1 MQILPGMHWSRELSD
16 FSLIPELFRKSSIN
30 TTIAIFFE
38 LQVFSCIFCI
48 LEPKTLSEMMRIL
61 IADDHEIVRQ
71 GLKRTLLEEFTFA
84 YIEQAGNAIEL
95 IEKSEQDKWDI
106 IISDL
111 AMPGGGGL
119 TALKKIKEKIPELP
133 ILILSIYPEEQ
144 YALRVM
150 HAGASG
156 YLNKD
161 AAGEELIKAVHRIL
175 AGKKYFSDAT
185 IEKYRASYTLVK
197 DGLLHE
203 SLSERELAVFKL
215 LAAGI
220 SIMDISASLSVN
232 TSTVS
237 TYRSRIL
244 EKLNIKSNA
253 ELTLYAIEFGII

>member
-1 MQILPGMHWSRELSD
+1 
-16 FSLIPELFRKSSIN
+16 
-30 TTIAIFFE
+30 
-38 LQVFSCIFCI
+38 
-48 LEPKTLSEMMRIL
+48 MMKIL

-84 YIEQAGNAIEL
+84 YIEQAGDTTEL
-95 IEKSEQDKWDI
+95 IEKSEQEKWDI

-119 TALKKIKEKIPELP
+119 IALKKIKEKIPELP

-144 YALRVM
+144 YALRVI

-161 AAGEELIKAVHRIL
+161 AAGEELIKAVNRIL
-175 AGKKYFSDAT
+175 SGKKYFSDST
-185 IEKYRASYTLVK
+185 MEKFRASSTIVK

-203 SLSERELAVFKL
+203 SLSEREMAVFKL
-215 LAAGI
+215 LATGT
-220 SIMDISASLSVN
+220 SIMDISTLLSVN

-237 TYRSRIL
+237 TYRSRIF
-244 EKLNIKSNA
+244 EKLNVKSNA